1 MATEMDIQIQLRS
14 LLQRGEREAVEDLS
28 WELVEQRQLYPVLR
42 ELEPFELA
50 RLAELLG
57 DETFGEFLA
66 ELDPSDAADL
76 LERLSSQEAA
86 DVLEAMAP
94 DDAADVFAR
103 LDPDEA
109 RQILVEMEPLEAQ
122 ELQELLSYPPE
133 TAGGRMTPSYVAL
146 VPDVRV
152 DQAIAALRKVAAEVE
167 TIYYAYVVDEA
178 NHLLG
183 VVSMR
188 DLVLSPPYRTVGEI
202 MTRDILKV
210 RATADQE
217 EAARLLVEEGL
228 LAIPVVDDED
238 RLLGIITVDDVADI
252 LEREVTE
259 DIERLGGSQ
268 PLEVPYTRATPFY
281 LWRRRVGWLLLL
293 FVAEMY
299 TGTVLRHFEQE
310 LEAAI
315 ALAFFVPL
323 LIGTGGNAGSQVVTT
338 LVRAMAVE
346 GIGIRDFFRIFP
358 KEFIAGLL
366 AGVVMGTA
374 GFLRAEILGV
384 DPAISLTVGVALFC
398 IVLWAVTVA
407 TLLPLLLRQL
417 GIDPAVVSSPFI
429 ATLVDGTG
437 LVIYFNNARIILD
450 LHS

>member
-1 MATEMDIQIQLRS
+1 MATEMDIQMQLRS
-14 LLQRGEREAVEDLS
+14 LLQRGEREAVEDLL
-28 WELVEQRQLYPVLR
+28 WELVEQRQLYPVLC

-202 MTRDILKV
+202 MTRDIVKV

-238 RLLGIITVDDVADI
+238 RLLGIIPVDEVADI

-346 GIGIRDFFRIFP
+346 GIGIRAFFRIFP

>member
-1 MATEMDIQIQLRS
+1 MSAEVEFRTLLTDALQKRDREML
-14 LLQRGEREAVEDLS
+14 EDLL
-28 WELVEQRQLYPVLR
+28 WQLAEQRRLHAVLR
-42 ELEPFELA
+42 ELDPGELA
-50 RLAELLG
+50 RLAEVLG

-66 ELDPSDAADL
+66 ELEPSDAAEI
-76 LERLSSQEAA
+76 LERLSSAEAA

-94 DDAADVFAR
+94 DDAADVLSR
-103 LDPDEA
+103 LDPAEA
-109 RQILVEMEPLEAQ
+109 RQILVEMEPVEAKELE
-122 ELQELLSYPPE
+122 ELLSYPPE
-133 TAGGRMTPSYVAL
+133 TAGGRMTPAFVAL
-146 VPDVRV
+146 LPDVRV
-152 DQAIAALRKVAAEVE
+152 DQAIAALRKVAEEVE
-167 TIYYAYVVDEA
+167 TIYYAYVVDEE
-178 NHLLG
+178 NRLLG

-188 DLVLSPPYRTVGEI
+188 ELVLSPPYRTVGEI
-202 MTRDILKV
+202 MERDIVKV

-228 LAIPVVDDED
+228 LALPVVDEED

-268 PLEVPYTRATPFY
+268 PLEIPYTRATPVY

-310 LEAAI
+310 LEEAI

-346 GIGIRDFFRIFP
+346 GIGLRDFVRVFP

-366 AGVVMGTA
+366 AGAVMGAA

-407 TLLPLLLRQL
+407 TLLPLLLKRL

-437 LVIYFNNARIILD
+437 LVIYFNVARLILH
-450 LHS
+450 LY